1 MEIGKNGMVEAYDMN
16 DVLLII
22 DDFLKDKK
30 SSSWVA
36 FDVDYTLTM
45 PALSYSNTLLPIT
58 KESLVGVFSEIKC
71 ETKEEI
77 DRSLSA
83 ILFLPQILV
92 DLTSPEIIKK
102 LQKRDNTTVFA
113 LTACLY
119 KKAVE
124 EIRFYTLNSLGIN
137 FQNAFNI
144 SEIVLDNVLTYNQ
157 NVPKYSNGIIY
168 SNGEN
173 GAHNK
178 GIVMR
183 AFIEKIKQVPQVFI
197 IIDDRKQNIED
208 LQAIFS
214 EYYPETEFL
223 GILYH
228 PNSDFPRVS
237 QELIAEE
244 LLKFIPKMT
253 ELER

>member
-1 MEIGKNGMVEAYDMN
+1 M
-16 DVLLII
+16 
-22 DDFLKDKK
+22 
-30 SSSWVA
+30 
-36 FDVDYTLTM
+36 
-45 PALSYSNTLLPIT
+45 
-58 KESLVGVFSEIKC
+58 
-71 ETKEEI
+71 
-77 DRSLSA
+77 
-83 ILFLPQILV
+83 
-92 DLTSPEIIKK
+92 
-102 LQKRDNTTVFA
+102 
-113 LTACLY
+113 
-119 KKAVE
+119 
-124 EIRFYTLNSLGIN
+124 
-137 FQNAFNI
+137 
-144 SEIVLDNVLTYNQ
+144 DNVLTYNQ

>member
-1 MEIGKNGMVEAYDMN
+1 MEAIKNEMIDAYNMKE
-16 DVLLII
+16 VSLII
-22 DDFLKDKK
+22 DDFLKNKK
-30 SSSWVA
+30 SSSWIA

-45 PALSYSNTLLPIT
+45 PALNHSNALLPIT
-58 KESLVGVFSEIKC
+58 KESLVEVFSEIKC

-92 DLTSPEIIKK
+92 DLASPEIIKK

-119 KKAVE
+119 KQAVE

-144 SEIVLDNVLTYNQ
+144 SEIVFDNVTPYNQ

-178 GIVMR
+178 GTVMR
-183 AFIEKIKQVPQVFI
+183 AFIKRIKQVPQVFI
-197 IIDDRKQNIED
+197 IVDDRKQNIED

-214 EYYPETEFL
+214 EYYPETEFF

-237 QELIAEE
+237 QKLIADE

-253 ELER
+253 ASER

>member
-1 MEIGKNGMVEAYDMN
+1 MEVSKNEMIDAYNMKE
-16 DVLLII
+16 VFQII
-22 DDFLKDKK
+22 DDFLKNKK
-30 SSSWVA
+30 SSSWIA

-45 PALSYSNTLLPIT
+45 PALNHSNALLPIT

-83 ILFLPQILV
+83 ILFLPQILI
-92 DLTSPEIIKK
+92 DSSAPEIIKK
-102 LQKRDNTTVFA
+102 LLGRDNTIVFA

-119 KKAVE
+119 KKSIE
-124 EIRFYTLNSLGIN
+124 ELRFNTLNSLGIN
-137 FQNAFNI
+137 FQNALGI
-144 SEIVLDNVLTYNQ
+144 SEIVLDNVPPYNQ

-173 GAHNK
+173 GVHNK
-178 GIVMR
+178 GTVMQ
-183 AFIEKIKQVPQVFI
+183 AFIEKIQQVPPIFI
-197 IIDDRKQNIED
+197 IVDDRKQNIED
-208 LQAIFS
+208 LQTIFS
-214 EYYPETEFL
+214 TYYPETEFF

-228 PNSDFPRVS
+228 PNSDFPKVL
-237 QELIAEE
+237 QEPIAEE